1 MKPLRSDHEP
11 LVGDFLQGSNNVQL
25 LLLVSPT

>member
-11 LVGDFLQGSNNVQL
+11 LASDFLQNSTLVQL
-25 LLLVSPT
+25 LLVVSPT

>member
-11 LVGDFLQGSNNVQL
+11 LFGDFLQNSALVQL
-25 LLLVSPT
+25 LFVVSPT